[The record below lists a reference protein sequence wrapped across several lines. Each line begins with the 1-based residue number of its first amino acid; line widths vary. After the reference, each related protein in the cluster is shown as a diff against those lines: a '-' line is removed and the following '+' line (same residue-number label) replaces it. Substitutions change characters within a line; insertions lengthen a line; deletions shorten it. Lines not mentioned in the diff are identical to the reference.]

1 MIQKIKYTNPV
12 KFEIVGK
19 LSIDTETVKI
29 ADLDKVMLQS
39 EGLTTLTKT
48 IEDSD
53 PDKFHLFND
62 NSNSNNILMTKAR
75 PTYAVK
81 ILDEDEFLLI

>member
-39 EGLTTLTKT
+39 EGPTTLTET

-62 NSNSNNILMTKAR
+62 NSNSIIYWWLK
-75 PTYAVK
+75 
-81 ILDEDEFLLI
+81 LDLRMQLKY